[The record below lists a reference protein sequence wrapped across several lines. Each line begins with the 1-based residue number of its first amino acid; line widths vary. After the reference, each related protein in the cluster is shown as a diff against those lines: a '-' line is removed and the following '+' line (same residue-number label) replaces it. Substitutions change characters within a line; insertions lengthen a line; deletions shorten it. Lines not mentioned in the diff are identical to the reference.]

1 MRPLVAN
8 WHARTLTWH
17 YISLEYVLAIFLAM
31 VVIVSPASA
40 AMRLQERSLYMNS
53 SEAGATTFYRVAW
66 RYMSPDPIGSVE
78 MLFCEDPIP
87 YHPCVAP
94 AGLNVSG
101 ATLAQ
106 QSGETGFSITSRS
119 ANRIVLSRTAVTPTN
134 PMSAYTLDNVIN
146 PSDSD
151 RAFSIRLKTHT
162 SNNASGPQVD
172 FGSMRAQVTPGVEI
186 ATQVPPMLIFCLAEQ
201 VAENCVSTNQ
211 IHYDD
216 MGELRPDTTLTSQ
229 SQMAVGTNATGGFAI
244 VAHAAPLSAG
254 TNVIASPTSPTASQ
268 QGVNQFGINLVANN
282 SPTVGNDPEGEWAN
296 AVASPNYSQ
305 PDRYMLQSGDVV
317 AYSPNVSLM
326 KKFTVSYVVNSSP
339 NLRAG
344 VYTTTINFIA
354 TGRF

>member
-1 MRPLVAN
+1 M
-8 WHARTLTWH
+8 
-17 YISLEYVLAIFLAM
+17 AIFLVM

-53 SEAGATTFYRVAW
+53 SAAGETTFYRVAW
-66 RYMSPDPIGSVE
+66 QYMSPDPIGSVE

-87 YHPCVAP
+87 YHPCVVPTGFNA
-94 AGLNVSG
+94 SG

-106 QSGETGFSITSRS
+106 QSGETGFSISSRS
-119 ANRIVLSRTAVTPTN
+119 VNRLVISRPAISPTN
-134 PMSAYTLDNVIN
+134 PTSAYTLDNIVN
-146 PSDSD
+146 PSDTD

-162 SNNASGPQVD
+162 STDASGPQVD
-172 FGSMRAQVTPGVEI
+172 FGSMRAQVTPGIEI
-186 ATQVPPMLIFCLAEQ
+186 ATQVPPMMIFCLAEQ
-201 VAENCVSTNQ
+201 VAENCVSTNE
-211 IHYDD
+211 IYYDD

-254 TNVIASPTSPTASQ
+254 TNIIESPSSPTTSRP
-268 QGVNQFGINLVANN
+268 GVNQFGINLVANS
-282 SPTVGNDPEGEWAN
+282 SPAIGNDPEGEWAN
-296 AVASPNYSQ
+296 AVASPDYSQ
-305 PDRYMLQSGDVV
+305 PDHYMLQSGDVV

-326 KKFTVSYVVNSSP
+326 KKFTVSYIVNSSP